1 MAANIPVRQRARPS
15 ITAAT
20 SDIATRPAG
29 ESSTRASQK
38 FKSDEPI
45 HVLAMKEYTQ
55 SQQLVDPFR
64 DDYGVY
70 EGGGGVDL
78 SIIEPSYNFYSLL
91 RLPYES
97 NMLMQCIQAYVVN
110 IDGHGYRLEYI
121 GPKGKETS
129 KEAESEKTVLENLLD
144 FPNDDYSLQS
154 LRDRVR
160 FDYETFGNA
169 YVEVG
174 RDNKGRVT
182 MFSHIPAHTM
192 RVTRRDSR
200 FTPCKTQLPRD
211 GGMETVNTRKRFR
224 RLVQRVGVRKVWFKE
239 FGDPRTIDPNTGLE
253 NTALSLEEGATEVI
267 HISQYNPIA
276 PYGLPRWLNQ
286 LPSVLGSRQAELTN
300 LDFFKDNAIP
310 AMALMVS
317 GGMVTQSTL
326 QDIED
331 MFYQARGRS
340 SMHRLLVIEAA
351 GDDSMANEEGIVPV
365 PKIDLKP
372 LQGERQT
379 DALFLHYDA
388 SCADKVR
395 SSFRLPKLFVGL
407 TDNFNYATA
416 KTAYEVTESQVFA
429 PERNEFD
436 DLVNKKVLGGY
447 NPKYW
452 AFRSN
457 PPRLTDSS
465 EILNAIKTFDAA
477 GAMTPNVTI
486 GLANEMFDLDIPHVT
501 EVWGDYP
508 MQIIQNA
515 ARAGI
520 VGTTITS
527 MSVPEGQP
535 IPEEILALESK
546 NPQTLAASGL
556 APNVMPATV
565 ATNLL
570 NPPSIDPNNLA
581 ADDDEGGDLE
591 TQPPKASG
599 DTGKPQKMKP
609 VKPAKAKPAAPA
621 AAAPQGGK
629 GNVSPKDKTQQGKG
643 PLTTKQ
649 KSDIVDNLLAI
660 RESLKAAL
668 PERDTPAPERRVRTE
683 TRR

>member
-1 MAANIPVRQRARPS
+1 MAANTPVRQRTRPS
-15 ITAAT
+15 LTAAT
-20 SDIATRPAG
+20 AHVGGRPAG
-29 ESSTRASQK
+29 DNTGRAKAASRS
-38 FKSDEPI
+38 FKAEDPK
-45 HVLAMKEYTQ
+45 HVTALKEYTQ

-70 EGGGGVDL
+70 EGGGGIDL
-78 SIIEPSYNFYSLL
+78 SIIEPTYNFYSLL

-97 NMLMQCIQAYVVN
+97 NMLMQCIHAYVVN

-121 GPKGKETS
+121 GPKGGETS
-129 KEAESEKTVLENLLD
+129 AEALREKTVLENLLD
-144 FPNDDYSLQS
+144 FPNDDYSLQH
-154 LRDRVR
+154 LRDRIR

-169 YVEVG
+169 YIEVG

-182 MFSHIPAHTM
+182 MFSHIPAHTA
-192 RVTRRDSR
+192 RVTRRDSK
-200 FTPCKTQLPRD
+200 FTPCETKLPRD
-211 GGMETVNTRKRFR
+211 GGLETIKTRKRFR
-224 RLVQRVGVRKVWFKE
+224 RIVQRVGVRKVWFKE
-239 FGDPRTIDPNTGLE
+239 FGDPRTIDPDTGLE
-253 NTALSLEEGATEVI
+253 NPSLGLEGGATEVI
-267 HISQYNPIA
+267 HLSQYNPIA

-326 QDIED
+326 TDIED
-331 MFYQARGRS
+331 MFYQARGRQ

-351 GDDSMANEEGIVPV
+351 GDDSAANEEGIVPV

-379 DALFLHYDA
+379 DALFLNYDEK
-388 SCADKVR
+388 CADKVR

-436 DLVNKKVLGGY
+436 DLLNKKILGSY

-457 PPRLTDSS
+457 PPRLTDST
-465 EILNAIKTFDAA
+465 EVLNAVKTFDAA
-477 GAMTPNVTI
+477 GAITPNVAI
-486 GLANEMFDLDIPHVT
+486 GLANEMFDLEIPHIN

-515 ARAGI
+515 ARSGV

-527 MSVPEGQP
+527 MSVPEGEP
-535 IPEEILALESK
+535 IPPEILTLESK

-556 APNVMPATV
+556 GGNVLPVTV

-570 NPPSIDPNNLA
+570 NPPTIDPNNPE
-581 ADDDEGGDLE
+581 DDEGGDLE
-591 TQPPKASG
+591 TGSAKPAN
-599 DTGKPQKMKP
+599 DTGKPSKG
-609 VKPAKAKPAAPA
+609 KPAPKQPKQPAATAAPA
-621 AAAPQGGK
+621 SD
-629 GNVSPKDKTQQGKG
+629 NTQQGNG

-649 KSDIVDNLLAI
+649 KTDLIVDNLLAI
-660 RESLKAAL
+660 RESLKS
-668 PERDTPAPERRVRTE
+668 TFPAREVTHTRRVRTE